1 MQRRPLA
8 SRWMQTVSGF
18 RGVFSSFDFVL
29 GTNSSLLLFSGNE
42 GRTTHN
48 QARETSPQLGN
59 KARGLSAMLSACR
72 IPSFDCPLVPER
84 GGLTPTVSWTGRRLY
99 LANLDRFE
107 LSSLRIASERRRK
120 PKLHSWLRSPTGWP
134 EPSGFLHRKR
144 GHFRCQR
151 HLAKRRREPSASPV
165 LAPSLVHVSLSLR
178 SSVFPAIQSRR

>member
-1 MQRRPLA
+1 
-8 SRWMQTVSGF
+8 MQTVSGF

-59 KARGLSAMLSACR
+59 KARGLSATCSRPAGSPRLIAPSSPNEGASRRQCR
-72 IPSFDCPLVPER
+72 
-84 GGLTPTVSWTGRRLY
+84 TGRRLY

-120 PKLHSWLRSPTGWP
+120 PKLHSWLRSPLRGWP